1 MASSTGRSP
10 APRSTRPEGKS
21 MALTGQDILNA
32 VNKLPLPQKIAVVAV
47 VVVLVTAGNWYFMV
61 DPKLTEITQKQ
72 GQLRTLEDDLI
83 QKQSIA
89 NNLAQFK
96 HEKEVLERRL
106 AQALTELPNE
116 SNIDDLIKSLS
127 DIGIK
132 SGLTINSIEPQA
144 EQRQSFYASIPIVMS
159 VTGNYHEIG
168 VFLDSLSKLA
178 RIVNV
183 TNMRMGG
190 AKMVNEKLVVNANYI
205 ATTFRFLPEANTP
218 RPAK

>member
-1 MASSTGRSP
+1 
-10 APRSTRPEGKS
+10 

-190 AKMVNEKLVVNANYI
+190 AKMVNEKLVVG
-205 ATTFRFLPEANTP
+205 ATYVATPFRFLPEANKP
-218 RPAK
+218 QGAPK